1 MPRLPQTSSTAIS
14 TAVADRGDP
23 TLPVILEYQS
33 PSTAIVNAPMPRVA
47 RGISWI
53 IGSMV
58 LACFAAMAII
68 KVDKVVTAQGK
79 VIARSAT
86 IVVQPL
92 ETSIV
97 RSIDVHEG
105 ELVHA
110 GQIIAR
116 LDPTFA
122 AADLEALKTQVAAYS
137 AQVAR
142 MQAEVDN
149 RTFSYTGSD
158 PHLALEAAIYAQRI
172 SEYNYKLENYRQKGD
187 SLSAQIAKARSDI
200 VGYRDRLNVA
210 QNLEKMRNELD
221 RLGVGSKINTLAA
234 QDTRAEMQRNLDSV
248 EQAANG
254 AQRDLAA
261 LIAERNGYIQS
272 WHADVAEKLA
282 EATQKLSDSREQ
294 FNKAQLKR
302 QLVEMRAEQDATVLS
317 ISKVSVGSVLQA
329 GQQFI
334 QLVPAN
340 APLEI
345 EANIAGAEDGYV
357 HVGDPVAVKFDTFPY
372 TQYGMA
378 HGVVRII
385 SPDSFSAMD
394 DTRNPTSSVPV
405 PGAGAGANAAS
416 GSSVWYRARITLD
429 QIGLHDTPEGF
440 RLSPGMPV
448 SADVMVGKRTVMA
461 YFLSRAMPMLREG
474 MREP

>member
-33 PSTAIVNAPMPRVA
+33 PSTAIVNAPTPRVA
-47 RGISWI
+47 RGISWTV
-53 IGSMV
+53 GSMV
-58 LACFAAMAII
+58 LLCFAAMSII

-79 VIARSAT
+79 VIPRAAM

-97 RSIDVHEG
+97 RSIEVHEG
-105 ELVHA
+105 EQVHA
-110 GQIIAR
+110 GQLLAR

-122 AADLEALKTQVAAYS
+122 AADLESLKSQVADFS

-142 MQAEVDN
+142 MQAEVED
-149 RTFSYTGSD
+149 RPFVYAGSD
-158 PHLALEAAIYAQRI
+158 PHLALQSAIFAQRQ
-172 SEYNYKLENYRQKGD
+172 SEYNYKIEGYRQKSDG
-187 SLSAQIAKARSDI
+187 LSAQIAKAMSDI
-200 VGYRDRLNVA
+200 TGYQDRLNVA
-210 QNLEKMRNELD
+210 VNLEKMRNELD
-221 RLGVGSKINTLAA
+221 RLGVGSKLNTLQA
-234 QDTRAEMQRNLDSV
+234 QDSRAEMQRNLDSAI
-248 EQAANG
+248 QTNNS

-261 LIAERNGYIQS
+261 LIAERDGYIQS
-272 WHADVAEKLA
+272 WHADIAEKLA
-282 EATQKLSDSREQ
+282 EAAAKLSDARES

-302 QLVEMRAEQDATVLS
+302 QLVELRADQDSTVLTVARG
-317 ISKVSVGSVLQA
+317 VSPGAVLTA
-329 GQQFI
+329 GQQFLS
-334 QLVPAN
+334 LVPSN

-345 EANIAGAEDGYV
+345 EANIPGSEDGYV

-385 SPDSFSAMD
+385 SPDSFNAQD
-394 DTRNPTSSVPV
+394 EQRNPSGSVPV
-405 PGAGAGANAAS
+405 PSAGAAGA
-416 GSSVWYRARITLD
+416 SSAVWYRARITLD
-429 QIGLHDTPEGF
+429 EINLHNTPVGF
-440 RLSPGMPV
+440 HLIPGMPV
-448 SADVMVGKRTVMA
+448 NADVLVGKRTVMA
-461 YFLSRAMPMLREG
+461 YFLGRAMPLVREG